1 MILLTLSAALLPPV
15 QKPPNWSPPEPK
27 MFVGSFPMST
37 LASGG
42 VATALRLASGVFAAG
57 WRPGFALE
65 DDGRYALYGFRDTS
79 MLQTAPRP
87 AQPLVLYEYEASPF
101 CRKVREACS
110 TLGLRVTMMP
120 CPGARAGFAKALEDA
135 GGKMV
140 VPYLVDPNRDV
151 AMYESDDII
160 DYLYDTYGPG
170 REAKP
175 PPLDVTA
182 ALASIARGMEG
193 SKKDPGARPDTAELE
208 PIELWMYE
216 GSPYARPVRERL
228 TALCLPHTVVA
239 SAGSRCRSSRI
250 RTRAARCSRAAR
262 WWSIWTRYIGCKNSL
277 WRGEHSQQCHTAG
290 CVTGV
295 PSVP

>member
-1 MILLTLSAALLPPV
+1 MILLTLAAALLPPV

-27 MFVGSFPMST
+27 MFVGSFPMAT

-65 DDGRYALYGFRDTS
+65 DDGRYALYGFRDAS
-79 MLQTAPRP
+79 MLESAARP
-87 AQPLVLYEYEASPF
+87 DQPLVLYEYEASPF

-120 CPGARAGFAKALEDA
+120 CPGARAGFAKALEA
-135 GGKMV
+135 EGGKMV

-175 PPLDVTA
+175 PALDVTA

-193 SKKDPGARPDTAELE
+193 SKKDPAARPDTAELE

-228 TALCLPHTVVA
+228 TALCLPHTVVYCPR
-239 SAGSRCRSSRI
+239 GGPSRDEMFQRLGRFQVPFLSDPN
-250 RTRAARCSRAAR
+250 T
-262 WWSIWTRYIGCKNSL
+262 GCEMFEGGAMVEYL
-277 WRGEHSQQCHTAG
+277 DEVYRL
-290 CVTGV
+290 
-295 PSVP
+295 